1 MMMKRRLRRQQG
13 GFTLVELL
21 VVIAIIGVL
30 VALLLPA
37 VQAAREAAR
46 RMSCGNNLKQQGL
59 ALQNY
64 HDTYKVFPPALL
76 NSGRW
81 TQGNNFS
88 NGTYEGEY
96 TAGGSFSYEM
106 HGGTLNTTG
115 WAMLLPFL
123 EQTPLHDKYN
133 FDIPGGRSDWRAK
146 IDREPNNTYYERLV
160 AGAELDVLMCPSHT
174 KAGQHRKRGGRVY
187 PLENAYRT
195 SYLFS
200 TGWRTDY
207 NAPWVADQ
215 RHWLQGVFG
224 NSGAA
229 KIRDITDGTSNTIA
243 IGEAHGGNGEYEKT
257 SWVYGPWGLVGT
269 HTCCHGRI
277 VGRTYDL
284 NHHTWDGRNGTNY
297 QKDWG
302 LNSVWR
308 QNAAKTKTKSYAW
321 VFSSSHPGGGQFV
334 MADGAVKM
342 ISENIDYKAYCFL
355 AYIHDGQVI
364 PGDTFPE

>member
-1 MMMKRRLRRQQG
+1 MMKRRLRRQQG

-146 IDREPNNTYYERLV
+146 IDREPNNTYNERLV

>member
-1 MMMKRRLRRQQG
+1 MVKRRFRRQQG

-88 NGTYEGEY
+88 NGTYEGDY
-96 TAGGSFSYEM
+96 TAGGSHAYTAS
-106 HGGTLNTTG
+106 GGTLNTTG
-115 WAMLLPFL
+115 WAMMLPFL

-146 IDREPNNTYYERLV
+146 IDREPNNTYNETLV
-160 AGAELDVLMCPSHT
+160 ATNELDMLICPSHT
-174 KAGQHRKRGGRVY
+174 KGGQHRQRGGRVY
-187 PLENAYRT
+187 PLLNAYRT

-207 NAPWVADQ
+207 NAPWQADSVQ
-215 RHWLQGVFG
+215 RYQGAFG

-229 KIRDITDGTSNTIA
+229 KLRDISDGTSNSIA
-243 IGEAHGGNGEYEKT
+243 IGEAHGGNGEREKT

-277 VGRTYDL
+277 VG
-284 NHHTWDGRNGTNY
+284 HTHLLQHASWPAWQR
-297 QKDWG
+297 DWG
-302 LNSVWR
+302 LNSIWR
-308 QNAAKTKTKSYAW
+308 NDAQKQSYAW

-334 MADGAVKM
+334 MCDGAVKM
-342 ISENIDYKAYCFL
+342 ISENIDYKTYCFL
-355 AYIHDGQVI
+355 GYIHDGQVV
-364 PGDTFPE
+364 PSGTFDE

>member
-1 MMMKRRLRRQQG
+1 MVRKKNKTV

-21 VVIAIIGVL
+21 VVIAIIGIL

-46 RMSCGNNLKQQGL
+46 RMSCSNKLKQHAL
-59 ALQNY
+59 ALHNY

-81 TQGNNFS
+81 TGGNSFS
-88 NGTYEGEY
+88 NGTYEGTY
-96 TAGGSFSYEM
+96 TGTGSFSYEM

-115 WAMLLPFL
+115 WAMMLPYL
-123 EQTPLHDKYN
+123 EQQPLHDQYN
-133 FDIPGGRSDWRAK
+133 FALPGGRSDWRAS
-146 IDREPNNTYYERLV
+146 IARNANNTYNEDLV
-160 AGAELDVLMCPSHT
+160 AANKLDVLMCPSHT
-174 KAGQHRKRGGRVY
+174 KAGEQRNRGGRTY
-187 PLENAYRT
+187 PLKNAYRT

-207 NAPWVADQ
+207 DAPWVADSD
-215 RHWLQGVFG
+215 RWLQGVFG

-229 KIRDITDGTSNTIA
+229 KIRDITDGTANTFL
-243 IGEAHGGNGEYEKT
+243 IGEAHNGNNPYQKT

-284 NHHTWDGRNGTNY
+284 NHSSWPGY
-297 QKDWG
+297 QRDWG
-302 LNSVWR
+302 INSVWR
-308 QNAAKTKTKSYAW
+308 NDPKNRSYAW
-321 VFSSSHPGGGQFV
+321 VFQSEHPGGAQFAL
-334 MADGAVKM
+334 ADGSVRMVA
-342 ISENIDYKAYCFL
+342 ETIDYKTYCFL
-355 AYIHDGQVI
+355 AYIHDGNVV
-364 PGDTFPE
+364 GDY